1 MSQSLTLAWSERPQL
16 PDAIATLLV
25 EPYVVC
31 PYPTS
36 LFVERLLQ
44 IRSRLLEWDKL
55 MGRRAPGGLSGDLK
69 ESLLYDRALAM
80 ELKRMELR
88 FKDRNLMLPYVCMRL
103 RDACFKRYGGE
114 KVDGILPNA

>member
-1 MSQSLTLAWSERPQL
+1 
-16 PDAIATLLV
+16 
-25 EPYVVC
+25 
-31 PYPTS
+31 
-36 LFVERLLQ
+36 
-44 IRSRLLEWDKL
+44 
-55 MGRRAPGGLSGDLK
+55 MGRRAPGGLSGVLK
-69 ESLLYDRALAM
+69 GSLLYDPALAM